1 MKRTLLIIS
10 ISTIFS
16 GCGTILN
23 SQKPTPED
31 PQRISPLKKIILKK
45 LDFLPFIDY
54 VPSIKPTPSANP
66 LLDELFIY
74 ESIVDDHIEFEL
86 IDEQNDDKKG
96 LSKFS
101 GFLKRKNR
109 SDSIEEKLEDI
120 MTIRILTKR
129 YENWAVKWDA
139 TSDIIGK
146 ELSIDEIDLIQ
157 SEIKRISRK
166 L

>member
-1 MKRTLLIIS
+1 ML
-10 ISTIFS
+10 S

-23 SQKPTPED
+23 TQKPTPED
-31 PQRISPLKKIILKK
+31 PQKISPIKKVILKK
-45 LDFLPFIDY
+45 LDFLPFIEY
-54 VPSIKPTPSANP
+54 VPSVKPTPSAKP

-74 ESIVDDHIEFEL
+74 ESIVDDHVDFEL

-96 LSKFS
+96 LLRFQA
-101 GFLKRKNR
+101 FLKRKNR

-129 YENWAVKWDA
+129 YENWSVQWDA
-139 TSDIIGK
+139 TSDMVGK
-146 ELSIDEIDLIQ
+146 ELSLDEIDLIQ

>member
-1 MKRTLLIIS
+1 ML
-10 ISTIFS
+10 S

-23 SQKPTPED
+23 TQKPTPEKT
-31 PQRISPLKKIILKK
+31 QKISPIKKVILKK
-45 LDFLPFIDY
+45 LDFLPFIEY
-54 VPSIKPTPSANP
+54 VPSVKPTPSAKP

-74 ESIVDDHIEFEL
+74 ESIVDDHVDFEL

-96 LSKFS
+96 LLRFRR
-101 GFLKRKNR
+101 FLKRKNR

-129 YENWAVKWDA
+129 YENWSVQWDA
-139 TSDIIGK
+139 TSDMVGK
-146 ELSIDEIDLIQ
+146 ELSLDEIDLIQ

>member
-1 MKRTLLIIS
+1 ML
-10 ISTIFS
+10 S

-23 SQKPTPED
+23 TQKPTPED
-31 PQRISPLKKIILKK
+31 PQKISPIKKVILKK
-45 LDFLPFIDY
+45 LDFLPFIEY
-54 VPSIKPTPSANP
+54 VPSVKPTPSAKP

-74 ESIVDDHIEFEL
+74 ESIVDDHVDFEL

-96 LSKFS
+96 LLRFR

-109 SDSIEEKLEDI
+109 SDSVEEKLKDI

-129 YENWAVKWDA
+129 YENWSVKWDA
-139 TSDIIGK
+139 TSDMVGK
-146 ELSIDEIDLIQ
+146 ELSLDEIDLIQ

>member
-1 MKRTLLIIS
+1 ML
-10 ISTIFS
+10 S

-23 SQKPTPED
+23 TQKPTPED
-31 PQRISPLKKIILKK
+31 PQKISPIKKVILKK
-45 LDFLPFIDY
+45 LDFLPFIEY
-54 VPSIKPTPSANP
+54 VPSVKPTPSAKP

-74 ESIVDDHIEFEL
+74 ESIVDDHVDFEL

-96 LSKFS
+96 LLRFR

-109 SDSIEEKLEDI
+109 SDSVEEKLEDI

-129 YENWAVKWDA
+129 YENWSVQWDA
-139 TSDIIGK
+139 TSDMVGK
-146 ELSIDEIDLIQ
+146 ELSLDEIDLIQ

>member
-1 MKRTLLIIS
+1 ML
-10 ISTIFS
+10 S

-23 SQKPTPED
+23 TQKPTPED
-31 PQRISPLKKIILKK
+31 PQKISPIKKVILKK
-45 LDFLPFIDY
+45 LDFLPFIEY
-54 VPSIKPTPSANP
+54 VPSVKPTPSAKP

-74 ESIVDDHIEFEL
+74 ESIVDDHVDFEL

-96 LSKFS
+96 LLRFR

-129 YENWAVKWDA
+129 YENWSVQWDA
-139 TSDIIGK
+139 TSDMVGK
-146 ELSIDEIDLIQ
+146 ELSLDEIDLIK